1 MNKKLLFAFF
11 LFSSIIVSCSSEDDS
26 PAQESNNTFKVNSNT
41 EELQS
46 SVKIDGAG
54 VVGIASIT
62 KNDQRQSSEGDLP
75 QVTNIALEQIG
86 FIEPPSVDGLAMR
99 ATHID
104 LDGDYAYV
112 AYTKE
117 GSEYLGGIDIID
129 VSDKFN
135 PRLLN
140 RMTNIYA
147 DINALFYKEGNIF
160 FTGAYHDGFEG
171 SDRAMMGSVET
182 RNGEFT
188 SEFSFKTQMS
198 GHTGVDILPANN
210 SVITLTGSDG
220 ILGVYNLES
229 SSNTFETQLETEIS
243 DLRSAAYKNGNLVV
257 LSGEIGLLQLNTSTS
272 ELAIEGTITIP
283 NLASEAKRT
292 ISFYNDL
299 VMVSEG
305 VNGVGIY
312 DLNSGE
318 LASRLPIKFLQE
330 TAVNAE
336 YQVTNSVSATE
347 DFILMANGGA
357 GIGIT
362 KLNEN
367 LQISEEGVLE
377 ITGSANYLKAD
388 GEYIFVASGAGGLRI
403 LRMSKPAFPQA
414 AQDFI
419 DCSAAIPY
427 DDGPNL
433 NVNSNEEKSY
443 NGTTTINHLNVNEKL
458 NFCGSLNVK
467 HTANI
472 NSNAT
477 FNMSGALAVGVVGK
491 NNDFN
496 INSNAVLKV
505 EGSLTVYGD
514 LTLSNGATLEFV
526 GENSSIYIYGNL
538 NRNDNSE
545 VIGNFTDTSNKL

>member
-1 MNKKLLFAFF
+1 MNKKLLFAYF
-11 LFSSIIVSCSSEDDS
+11 LLSLIIVSCSSEDDI
-26 PAQESNNTFKVNSNT
+26 PVQESNDTFKINSNT

-62 KNDQRQSSEGDLP
+62 KNDQRQSIEGDLP
-75 QVTNIALEQIG
+75 QVSNIALEQIG
-86 FIEPPSVDGLAMR
+86 FIQPPSLDGSTMR

-135 PRLLN
+135 PKLTN

-147 DINALFYKEGNIF
+147 DINALFYQDGNIY
-160 FTGAYHDGFEG
+160 FTGAYHDGFAG
-171 SDRAMMGSVET
+171 SDRAMIGIVET
-182 RNGEFT
+182 SNGEFT
-188 SEFSFKTQMS
+188 SSASIKTQMI
-198 GHTGVDILPANN
+198 GQTGVDILPANN
-210 SVITLTGSDG
+210 SIISLTGSDG

-229 SSNTFETQLETEIS
+229 GSNIFETQLETEIS

-257 LSGEIGLLQLNTSTS
+257 LSGENGLLQLNTSTN
-272 ELAIEGTITIP
+272 ELAVERTIAIAD
-283 NLASEAKRT
+283 LASEAKRT

-299 VMVSEG
+299 IMVSEG
-305 VNGVGIY
+305 VNGIGIY
-312 DLNSGE
+312 DLSSGA
-318 LASRLPIKFLQE
+318 LAARLPIKFLEE
-330 TAVNAE
+330 TAVNPE
-336 YQVTNSVSATE
+336 YQVTNAVSSSG

-357 GIGIT
+357 GIGVT
-362 KLNEN
+362 RLDEN

-377 ITGSANYLKAD
+377 ITGSSNYVKAD
-388 GEYIFVASGAGGLRI
+388 GDYIFVASGAGGMRI
-403 LRMSKPAFPQA
+403 LKMSKPFSSQSVPE
-414 AQDFI
+414 FI
-419 DCSAAIPY
+419 DCASAIPY
-427 DDGPNL
+427 NGGPNL
-433 NVNSNEEKSY
+433 NVNSNEEKSFS
-443 NGTTTINHLNVNEKL
+443 GTATINHLNVNEKL

-467 HTANI
+467 HTGNI

-477 FNMSGALAVGVVGK
+477 FNMSGALAVGVVGQ
-491 NNDFN
+491 NNDLN

-514 LTLSNGATLEFV
+514 LTLNNGAILEFV
-526 GENSSIYIYGNL
+526 GENSTIHVYGSV
-538 NRNDNSE
+538 NRDNNSE